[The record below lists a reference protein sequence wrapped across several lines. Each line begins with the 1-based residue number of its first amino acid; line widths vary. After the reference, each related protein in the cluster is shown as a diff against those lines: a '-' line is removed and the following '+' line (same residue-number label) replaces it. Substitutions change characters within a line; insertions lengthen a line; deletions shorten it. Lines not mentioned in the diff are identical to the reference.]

1 VLPQNRSD
9 KPLLEARDLHL
20 RFGGVIAAAGINL
33 KVYPGKF
40 LAIIGPNGAGKST
53 FLNIC
58 TGYLRPVRG
67 QVFLEGREI
76 TGLPPRT
83 IANMGVA
90 RAFQIP
96 QLFTDKTVE
105 ENLLLA
111 LAAREGFWRWLPLR
125 AKDRVEEG
133 QRLLRALGLEP
144 FASFAV
150 AETPEG
156 VRKLL
161 DVGMALALRPKL
173 LLLDEPTSGVSSEEK
188 LRVMDTLVQALRA
201 QGVTAVFVE
210 HDMDVVRRYADRVAV
225 WAEGKIMVEGEPGEV
240 LKDPQVL
247 ATVVGVEE

>member
-1 VLPQNRSD
+1 VLPPNSSV

-20 RFGGVIAAAGINL
+20 RFGGVIAAAGISL
-33 KVYPGKF
+33 KVYPGEF

-53 FLNIC
+53 FLNLC
-58 TGYLRPVRG
+58 TGYLRPERG

-76 TGLPPRT
+76 TGLPPRV
-83 IANMGVA
+83 IASMGVA
-90 RAFQIP
+90 RSFQIP

-111 LAAREGFWRWLPLR
+111 VAAREGFWRWLPLR
-125 AKDRVEEG
+125 ANDRVEEG
-133 QRLLRALGLEP
+133 QRLLRTLGLEP
-144 FASFAV
+144 FASLAV
-150 AETPEG
+150 AEASEG

-188 LRVMDTLVQALRA
+188 IRVMDTLVQALRA

-210 HDMDVVRRYADRVAV
+210 HDMDVVRRYANRVAV
-225 WAEGKIMVEGEPGEV
+225 WAEGKILVEGKPREV